1 MGLSEVAKLF
11 DKSTLLQL
19 KNECGGLQT
28 LLRNHYYIFKGK
40 FQCLDNKT
48 GTSVSSAW
56 SSDFWYYL
64 GRTQWQI
71 GVQFFSK
78 ISVGRFVTFLLLNR
92 TGKVLKSL
100 FLPARWTMFDAL
112 HQTSLFLSYSRG
124 RSCSNKGLDPRDS
137 HPKRKE
143 RWPGEKAAKISGVM
157 ENVPVLV

>member
-64 GRTQWQI
+64 GRAQWQI
-71 GVQFFSK
+71 GVRFFSK

-100 FLPARWTMFDAL
+100 FLPAR
-112 HQTSLFLSYSRG
+112 
-124 RSCSNKGLDPRDS
+124 
-137 HPKRKE
+137 
-143 RWPGEKAAKISGVM
+143 
-157 ENVPVLV
+157 